1 MAERYEVLIRVISQK
16 GICDNE
22 HKVGDE
28 WIIGRKTPA
37 DMCLGAWHTIY
48 PDFISLMTG
57 GSLPWE
63 NDPDSST
70 VSCPD
75 PDSPVVFELRRLL
88 K

>member
-16 GICDNE
+16 GTCDNN

-28 WIIGRKTPA
+28 WIIGQKTPA
-37 DMCLGAWHTIY
+37 DMCLGAWHTLY

-70 VSCPD
+70 VPCPD
-75 PDSPVVFELRRLL
+75 PDNPVIFELRRLR